1 MDDCIPQKCINTPI
15 DLTSQ
20 NDSVKLL
27 FSDQL
32 AQYDPISLKEMDK
45 VQLMNRVD
53 TKFLIG
59 LHQLS
64 FILEKAIEHYRVV
77 EIDGERVSPYSSIY
91 FDTDKAEM
99 YTMHHNGKLTRCKV
113 RMRSYV
119 NSGDSFLEIKRKN
132 NKGLTTKERIKIDSA
147 HFDSMHFCNEQ
158 MSFIKDSTPYTSSDL
173 KAHIQNF
180 FQRITLV
187 DKNETE
193 RVTLD
198 IGLSY
203 RDFAT
208 DVCKSVDGLVIV
220 EMKQDGACKSHFRTY
235 LTELHV
241 LPGSIS
247 KYCLGMVLTK
257 PELKSNRFKNKL
269 RKINKITANNHV
281 TI

>member
-1 MDDCIPQKCINTPI
+1 MADYIPQKCINTPI
-15 DLTSQ
+15 DFTAL
-20 NDSVKLL
+20 NYNIKLL
-27 FSDQL
+27 FSDL
-32 AQYDPISLKEMDK
+32 LTQYDPISLMEMDK

-64 FILEKAIEHYRVV
+64 FILEKAAEHYRIV
-77 EIDGERVSPYSSIY
+77 EIDGERISPYSSIY
-91 FDTDKAEM
+91 FDTEDAEM

-132 NKGLTTKERIKIDSA
+132 NKGMTTKERIKIETEQ
-147 HFDSMHFCNEQ
+147 FESMEFCKTQ
-158 MSFIKDSTPYTSSDL
+158 TGFIKEQTPYVSSAL
-173 KAHIQNF
+173 KPHLQNF

-198 IGLSY
+198 IGLTY
-203 RDFAT
+203 RDFT
-208 DVCKSVDGLVIV
+208 TNVCKSVDGLVIV
-220 EMKQDGACKSHFRTY
+220 EMKQDGATKSHFRTY
-235 LTELHV
+235 LNELHV

-247 KYCLGMVLTK
+247 KYCLGMALTNPGVK
-257 PELKSNRFKNKL
+257 NNRFKNKL
-269 RKINKITANNHV
+269 RKINKITENNHV